1 MRTTFDIPD
10 EVFKK
15 VKLKAV
21 QEGVSL
27 KDVVTRA
34 LEREAKSET
43 ITLKERKQRAERLF
57 SALDR
62 ARNKRPVGRLKRDEL
77 YDRPELRRH

>member
-15 VKLKAV
+15 VKLIAV
-21 QEGVSL
+21 QEGISL
-27 KDVVTRA
+27 KQVVTRA

-43 ITLKERKQRAERLF
+43 VSLQERKQRAERLF

-62 ARNKRPVGRLKRDEL
+62 AKNTRPVGPLKREEL
-77 YDRPELRRH
+77 YDV